1 MTVAHLHHR
10 RRAATQ
16 GVPPGAGCQRSARLP
31 DGGCWPASTRTG
43 SRRSSSRIPA
53 SRPVLGPFATGDLPR
68 YHSGPWADNQHASIA
83 GRGNGQDH
91 SARRADRL
99 KDCLSHV
106 KHPLSSGSRR
116 ESAIA
121 TSVQWKQVW
130 FSFAPSWLV
139 LPSVPNLIFRVR
151 RRRIAKSLGSML
163 WEQRPGSQRPG
174 SRLLQTAEAP
184 RASARTQLGTGCDY
198 NPVEKSLVKCRVD
211 PTA

>member
-1 MTVAHLHHR
+1 MIRRRTTTDSRLLPETPGRQSSPQQPGALTRATPVAVRLTTSSVARGNVRRFIEVTVAHLHHR

-91 SARRADRL
+91 SARRADRV
-99 KDCLSHV
+99 KDCLSPCQTPSLV
-106 KHPLSSGSRR
+106 WLS
-116 ESAIA
+116 
-121 TSVQWKQVW
+121 
-130 FSFAPSWLV
+130 P
-139 LPSVPNLIFRVR
+139 
-151 RRRIAKSLGSML
+151 RIRNRN
-163 WEQRPGSQRPG
+163 E
-174 SRLLQTAEAP
+174 
-184 RASARTQLGTGCDY
+184 C
-198 NPVEKSLVKCRVD
+198 PVETGLVFIR
-211 PTA
+211 PFLAGIAYPFPILSPSA